1 MTRIRRGVGLATAAS
16 QTQGRERETS
26 MHRFGPPWRLAAAV
40 VAAIAF
46 VMLPA
51 AAQANPQFYRTPLFG
66 LATAPGNSLYVA
78 DAGQGIVDA
87 DTGRLVAALPGV
99 NDVAP
104 IGRSS
109 MWAVTTNETDEM
121 RASGAVYRIEGTTA
135 RQIANTLAF
144 EDTVDPADDGTDEG
158 SNPFDLARLTGG
170 QMLVADAAGNS
181 LLVVQQE
188 KGIDWVASFPTQ
200 PLPCPEAICG
210 PGVVVPAHAVPT
222 SVVVGPDG
230 AYYVGELTG
239 FPFTPGKSRIWRI
252 EPGTRHAA
260 CGTSRAC
267 SIIADDRTAI
277 IDLQFGPDGRLYV
290 AQLEDAGLLAFE
302 EGAGVGGSIRACD
315 VASGDCDLVA
325 SGIQML
331 TAIAFRGGSIWHTVW
346 SLVPPEAP
354 PPFSGDVVPLTP

>member
-1 MTRIRRGVGLATAAS
+1 MY
-16 QTQGRERETS
+16 
-26 MHRFGPPWRLAAAV
+26 RFVRFWRVAAAV
-40 VAAIAF
+40 LAATAF

-66 LATAPGNSLYVA
+66 LATAPGNALYVA

-87 DTGRLVAALPGV
+87 DTGRLVAALPGA

-109 MWAVTTNETDEM
+109 MWAVTTTEADP
-121 RASGAVYRIEGTTA
+121 AVHRIEDGTA
-135 RQIANTLAF
+135 RKIASTREF
-144 EDTVDPADDGTDEG
+144 ELTVDPAGDGTDEG

-170 QMLVADAAGNS
+170 QVLVADAAGNS
-181 LLVVQQE
+181 LLVVHQD

-200 PLPCPEAICG
+200 PLPCPAEICG
-210 PGVVVPAHAVPT
+210 PGVVIPAHAVPT

-239 FPFTPGKSRIWRI
+239 FPFTTGKSRIWRI

-260 CGTSRAC
+260 CGTSPAC
-267 SIIADDRTAI
+267 SLVADDLTAI

-290 AQLEDAGLLAFE
+290 AQLDDAGLLEFE

-315 VASGDCDLVA
+315 VADGDCDVVA
-325 SGIQML
+325 SGIPML

-354 PPFSGDVVPLTP
+354 PPFSGDVVPLPR